1 MVGRI
6 WRFWR
11 PMCGLGPPLCLP
23 PHPPHPIGSVGHK
36 KLPAWVQEEELFRH
50 GRTDHDSLILTGDL
64 GHLVVVDSSLGL
76 VGGDTVGS
84 CGRRGGGPMARTGTP
99 QNSCGHGLW
108 NGRDKVDLEFP
119 GLRKDKAAGG
129 SGWGPS
135 RALRPMPQA
144 PPHDWFASDL
154 GMTLVFPGPWFSL
167 SCDSEAIPCA
177 AHPLAG
183 VRMPLLSFLGLTCF
197 ICPMG

>member
-1 MVGRI
+1 MEAVGDVEGVP
-6 WRFWR
+6 R
-11 PMCGLGPPLCLP
+11 PGQGPL
-23 PHPPHPIGSVGHK
+23 
-36 KLPAWVQEEELFRH
+36 
-50 GRTDHDSLILTGDL
+50 RTAVAMASGD
-64 GHLVVVDSSLGL
+64 
-76 VGGDTVGS
+76 
-84 CGRRGGGPMARTGTP
+84 
-99 QNSCGHGLW
+99 
-108 NGRDKVDLEFP
+108 GRDKVDLEFP

-154 GMTLVFPGPWFSL
+154 GMTLVFPGPWFYL
-167 SCDSEAIPCA
+167 SCDSEAA